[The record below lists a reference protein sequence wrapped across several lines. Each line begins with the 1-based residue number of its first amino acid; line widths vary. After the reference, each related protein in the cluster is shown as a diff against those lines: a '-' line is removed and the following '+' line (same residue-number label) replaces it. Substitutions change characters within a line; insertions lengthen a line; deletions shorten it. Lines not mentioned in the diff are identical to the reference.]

1 MSGVSLE
8 ATHASWDWGG
18 GRGGQWGVLPY
29 ISCMCI
35 RRCKGYSLQAV

>member
-18 GRGGQWGVLPY
+18 GGGVGGGGSPIYKLY
-29 ISCMCI
+29 
-35 RRCKGYSLQAV
+35 GYAPL